1 MTAASMQSTVFNQ
14 SGFGVP
20 GELFTNAP
28 WKAESF
34 TLVSALAS
42 YNVIGA
48 TAYTG
53 TSQGVAEAGS
63 GGDFGFA
70 GILAN
75 PKTQALRG
83 DGTNPLNP
91 SLVLPNQSQ
100 ADLVTMG
107 NLVVTL
113 PDNANIG
120 DSVIFDN
127 TTGALDTIAPGVNLP
142 VGKSFAQAIVDYF
155 LPNAGA
161 PQLAVI
167 YISPTYITPVLA

>member
-28 WKAESF
+28 YKAESF
-34 TLVSALAS
+34 IINSALAS
-42 YNVIGA
+42 YNIIGA
-48 TAYTG
+48 TAYTV
-53 TSQGVAEAGS
+53 TSQGVAQAGS
-63 GGDFGFA
+63 GGTFGYA

-83 DGTNPLNP
+83 DGVNPLNP
-91 SLVLPNQSQ
+91 SLTLPNYSQ

-107 NLVVTL
+107 NLIVTL
-113 PDNANIG
+113 PDDANIG

-127 TTGALDTIAPGVNLP
+127 TTGALDTIAPGANLP

-155 LPNAGA
+155 IANAGA

-167 YISPTYITPVLA
+167 YIDPTYITPVLA